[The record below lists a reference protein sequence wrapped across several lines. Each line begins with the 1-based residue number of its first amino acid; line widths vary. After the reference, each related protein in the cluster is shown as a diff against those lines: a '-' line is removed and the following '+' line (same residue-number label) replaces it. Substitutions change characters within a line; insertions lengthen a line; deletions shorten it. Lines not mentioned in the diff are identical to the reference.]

1 MPAYLYY
8 GLINPMDMQKIFTPF
23 FLFLICFST
32 LAQAPQKFNYQA
44 IARNAAGNPLANQNV
59 NVRFSIRD
67 ISTIGPIIYQETHA
81 LTTNEFGLINAFVGG
96 GTVTSGTFSAI
107 NWAGGAKFLQLEYDP
122 QAGTNFL
129 VVGTTQMVSVPYA
142 LYAEKAGN
150 AAGGG
155 ATGPTGAAGATGLT
169 GAQGVTG
176 ATGADGPAG
185 PTGTTGPAGAN
196 GADGLNGATGATG
209 ATGAQGPT
217 GNDGATGA
225 TGAGGG
231 ATGATG
237 ADGATGPTGNDGATG
252 ATGSTGATG
261 ADGADGITGAT
272 GPTGADGSQGSTGV
286 AGTTGN
292 TGATGPTGVTG
303 ATGPGVA
310 LGTVNQI
317 AKFTPDSVSLGSSII
332 SESGNN
338 IGININ
344 VPIASLQVSSDT
356 FTDFR
361 LTNLRTGNTASD
373 GFVIKQQADSG
384 SVAIVNYE
392 KRPLTIS
399 TDGNERIR
407 FTADGLVGIGTTNPQ
422 YDLVLVTQTGSPT
435 AMQFASV
442 LTGQSATDGFVA
454 GQANAS
460 GDFVFMNLENKYLAF
475 GTNAAERMRI
485 SEDGKVGIGSTN
497 PLRNLVINSG
507 ADTASL
513 QLTSFIAGGSKTD
526 GFVIEQ
532 LSQQGEIQ
540 LMNYENQELILGT
553 NAKPRVF
560 ISADGVFG
568 FNMNSPVND
577 VVIKNA
583 GAGATKLQLVTDS
596 SGIGPIDGL
605 MLGFTTAGGEAVLM
619 NYEPRSL
626 SFGTSSAERMR
637 ITDVGNIGIGLATT
651 NPQFDIDAVYAGDA
665 RMRLKS
671 DGGGVNRAIFILE
684 KTDSMQGQSAVQ
696 FSLNDSAQW
705 LIGTLNSNNYRV
717 FNFRTGN
724 DAFTINFDNDFVGI
738 GTPSPTAQLE
748 VNGQVK
754 ITGGA
759 PGAGKVLM
767 SDANGL
773 ASWGEDNPKNGFRA
787 YNTTA
792 AILPITSA
800 TETVLLFDNT
810 NVNDGNYFDPLT
822 SAFNVMS
829 AGMYHFDVKVIWEEF
844 TATGDAILALRVNGM
859 VMEQVRQKV
868 NATNGVTQQTL
879 SANWKLYAG
888 DMVEVVVIQNSGVTQ
903 SVNMN
908 DLETSFSGFKVY

>member
-1 MPAYLYY
+1 
-8 GLINPMDMQKIFTPF
+8 MQKFFTLI
-23 FLFLICFST
+23 FLFLISVS
-32 LAQAPQKFNYQA
+32 AIGQAPQKFNYQA
-44 IARNAAGNPLANQNV
+44 IARSASGNPLANQNI

-81 LTTNEFGLINAFVGG
+81 LTTNEFGLMNALVGG

-107 NWAGGAKFLQLEYDP
+107 NWGSGAKFLQLEYDP
-122 QAGTNFL
+122 QGGTNFL

-155 ATGPTGAAGATGLT
+155 ATGPTGAAGQAGTTGPAGIDGATGPT
-169 GAQGVTG
+169 GAQGAIG
-176 ATGADGPAG
+176 ATGP
-185 PTGTTGPAGAN
+185 TGPAGAN
-196 GADGLNGATGATG
+196 GADGLNGVTGPT
-209 ATGAQGPT
+209 GPT
-217 GNDGATGA
+217 GNDGVTGA

-237 ADGATGPTGNDGATG
+237 ANGATGPTGATGNDGATG
-252 ATGSTGATG
+252 AVGS
-261 ADGADGITGAT
+261 T
-272 GPTGADGSQGSTGV
+272 GPTGADGTPGATGA
-286 AGTTGN
+286 AGATGATGGNGN

-310 LGTVNQI
+310 IGTVNKI
-317 AKFTPDSVSLGSSII
+317 AKFTPDSVSLGNSII
-332 SESGNN
+332 TESGNN
-338 IGININ
+338 IGINN
-344 VPIASLQVSSDT
+344 NAPVSNLQVSADT
-356 FTDFR
+356 VTDFR
-361 LTNLRTGNTASD
+361 LTNLRTGNTITD

-384 SVAIVNYE
+384 SIAIVNYE

-422 YDLVLVTQTGSPT
+422 YDLVLITQTGLPT

-442 LTGQSATDGFVA
+442 LTGQSASDGFVA

-460 GDFVFMNLENKYLAF
+460 GDFVLMNLENKYLAF

-485 SEDGKVGIGSTN
+485 SEAGKVGIGSTN
-497 PLRNLVINSG
+497 PLRNLVVHSG
-507 ADTASL
+507 ADTASF
-513 QLTSFIAGGSKTD
+513 QLTSFITGSSKTD

-540 LMNYENQELILGT
+540 LMNYENQELIIGT
-553 NAKPRVF
+553 SAKPRIF

-568 FNMNSPVND
+568 FNMSSPVND

-596 SGIGPIDGL
+596 SGTGPIDGL
-605 MLGFTTAGGEAVLM
+605 LLGFTTAGGEAVLM

-651 NPQFDIDAVYAGDA
+651 NPQFDIDAVYNGDA

-724 DAFTINFDNDFVGI
+724 DAFTINYDNDFVGI

-748 VNGQVK
+748 VNGQIK

-773 ASWGEDNPKNGFRA
+773 ATWAEDNPKKGFRA

-792 AILPITSA
+792 AISPVPTA
-800 TETVLLFDNT
+800 TETKLIFDNT
-810 NVNDGNYFDPLT
+810 TFNDGNYFDPLT
-822 SAFNVMS
+822 SAFNVLS
-829 AGMYHFDVKVIWEEF
+829 SGMYHFDVKVSWEDF
-844 TATGDAILALRVNGM
+844 TATGDAILTLRANGTI
-859 VMEQVRQKV
+859 VDQVRQKITAGTGSV
-868 NATNGVTQQTL
+868 QQTM
-879 SANWKLYAG
+879 SANWWLYSG
-888 DMVEVVVIQNSGVTQ
+888 DVIEVVVIQNTGSTQ
-903 SVNMN
+903 TVNMN
-908 DLETSFSGFKVY
+908 DIETSFTGFRVY

>member
-8 GLINPMDMQKIFTPF
+8 GLINPIDMKKFFSPI
-23 FLFLICFST
+23 FLFLISISVM
-32 LAQAPQKFNYQA
+32 AQAPQKFNYQA
-44 IARNAAGNPLANQNV
+44 IARNAAGSPLANQNI

-122 QAGTNFL
+122 QGGTNFL

-155 ATGPTGAAGATGLT
+155 ATGPTGATGQAGATGPT
-169 GAQGVTG
+169 GAQGATG

-231 ATGATG
+231 ATG
-237 ADGATGPTGNDGATG
+237 PTGNDGATG

-261 ADGADGITGAT
+261 PTGTDGIQGPAGTVGATGAT
-272 GPTGADGSQGSTGV
+272 GID
-286 AGTTGN
+286 GN
-292 TGATGPTGVTG
+292 TGATGPTG
-303 ATGPGVA
+303 AAGPGVA
-310 LGTVNQI
+310 MGTVNQI
-317 AKFTPDSVSLGSSII
+317 AKFTPDSVSLGNSII
-332 SESGNN
+332 SESENN

-344 VPIASLQVSSDT
+344 VPIANLQVSSDT
-356 FTDFR
+356 LTDFR
-361 LTNLRTGNTASD
+361 LTNLRTGNTITD

-460 GDFVFMNLENKYLAF
+460 GDFVFMNLEYKYLAF

-485 SEDGKVGIGSTN
+485 AETGKVGIGTTN

-651 NPQFDIDAVYAGDA
+651 NPQFDIDAVYVGDA

-767 SDANGL
+767 SDVNGL

-888 DMVEVVVIQNSGVTQ
+888 DMVEVVVIQNSGITQ